1 MANKQ
6 EQNLMQVLRDRRVQN
21 FKNQFRSVVLE
32 GLEIFGGTIVDQVYK
47 ECLDIYDEYLKLPSD
62 EQAS

>member
-32 GLEIFGGTIVDQVYK
+32 GFEIFGGAIVDQVYK
-47 ECLDIYDEYLKLPSD
+47 ECQDIYYEYLNIRSD
-62 EQAS
+62 E